1 MSIYFNMS
9 IEVEIRDIKQR
20 LAEISK
26 KLDELLYEREIIS
39 IMKLSEK
46 SLSKFLEEEPD
57 IYKIEDLKA
66 RYK

>member
-1 MSIYFNMS
+1 MS
-9 IEVEIRDIKQR
+9 IEVEIKDMKRQ

-39 IMKLSEK
+39 LMKISEK
-46 SLSKFLEEEPD
+46 SLSKFLENEPD
-57 IYKIEDLKA
+57 IYKMNDLKK

>member
-1 MSIYFNMS
+1 MS
-9 IEVEIRDIKQR
+9 IEVEIKDMKKQ

-46 SLSKFLEEEPD
+46 SLSEFLEREPD
-57 IYKIEDLKA
+57 IYKIEDLKV

>member
-1 MSIYFNMS
+1 MS
-9 IEVEIRDIKQR
+9 IEVEIKDMKKQ

-39 IMKLSEK
+39 LMKISEK
-46 SLSKFLEEEPD
+46 SLSEFLENEPD
-57 IYKIEDLKA
+57 IYKMNDLKK

>member
-1 MSIYFNMS
+1 MSL
-9 IEVEIRDIKQR
+9 EVEIEDIKQR

-39 IMKLSEK
+39 LMKLSEK
-46 SLSKFLEEEPD
+46 SLSELLEEEPD
-57 IYKIEDLKA
+57 IYKIEDLKV

>member
-1 MSIYFNMS
+1 MS
-9 IEVEIRDIKQR
+9 IEVEIKDIKQR

-39 IMKLSEK
+39 MMKLSEK
-46 SLSKFLEEEPD
+46 SLSKFLEKEPD
-57 IYKIEDLKA
+57 IYKLEDLKA

>member
-1 MSIYFNMS
+1 MS
-9 IEVEIRDIKQR
+9 IEVEIKDIKQR

-39 IMKLSEK
+39 LMKLSEE

-57 IYKIEDLKA
+57 IYKLEDLKV

>member
-1 MSIYFNMS
+1 MG
-9 IEVEIRDIKQR
+9 IEVELKDIKQR
-20 LAEISK
+20 LTEISK

-46 SLSKFLEEEPD
+46 SLSEFLEMEPD
-57 IYKIEDLKA
+57 IYKIEDLKV

>member
-1 MSIYFNMS
+1 MELYSNMG
-9 IEVEIRDIKQR
+9 IEVEIKDIKQH

-39 IMKLSEK
+39 LMKLSEK
-46 SLSKFLEEEPD
+46 SLSEFLRNEPD
-57 IYKIEDLKA
+57 IYKIDDLKV

>member
-1 MSIYFNMS
+1 MS
-9 IEVEIRDIKQR
+9 IEVEIKDMKKQ

-39 IMKLSEK
+39 LMKISEK
-46 SLSKFLEEEPD
+46 SLSKFLENEPD
-57 IYKIEDLKA
+57 IYKMNDLKK

>member
-1 MSIYFNMS
+1 MS
-9 IEVEIRDIKQR
+9 IEVEIKDIKQR

-39 IMKLSEK
+39 LMKLSEE

-57 IYKIEDLKA
+57 IYKLDDLKV